1 MALDLTLPPDH
12 GPPLEHD
19 PELAEIVSDALD
31 VVSNPTDLI
40 VTLLALMAAL
50 IIGVLATRKLK
61 LMLGHHRPNLRTL
74 VEYLCTPLLMLLT
87 LGLLSMFG
95 GTLDNPLIGLAGTL
109 IGLFLIIRVF
119 GMVVE
124 LLFRPTMLL
133 KIMLRLVTVVSWL
146 ALVFG
151 VFKDR
156 SKLIAQMYSAKF
168 EFGGIALSSEG
179 VLRGLVVGVV
189 IAIVALWGDKAVTN
203 LLRRS
208 RTLQPNFILALSRIF
223 SVAVWIGATAVIF
236 SISGINLTALAAFSG
251 ALGIGL
257 GLGLQRL
264 AASYISGLIVLFEQS
279 VRVGDN
285 IATNNI
291 VGRVTRMTV
300 RYTMIRTRDGVE
312 AIVPND
318 SLTSNVI
325 VNQSWS
331 DRNLRLVCGILVKGD
346 ADLAVARKLFVDA
359 MAAQDRVLQQPPP
372 HMYITGVNDKGIQ
385 LDGHFWISDP
395 ENGQHNVISDI
406 YDATLTAFR
415 KNGIGLVA
423 Q

>member
-1 MALDLTLPPDH
+1 MSPKPQPAL
-12 GPPLEHD
+12 ERD
-19 PELAEIVSDALD
+19 PELTEIVSDAMD
-31 VVSNPTDLI
+31 VVSNPTELI
-40 VTLLALMAAL
+40 ATIAILVGACAV
-50 IIGVLATRKLK
+50 GVLVTGKLK
-61 LMLGHHRPNLRTL
+61 AMAGHQRPVLRTL
-74 VEYLCTPLLMLLT
+74 VHYLCTPLLMLLL
-87 LGLLSMFG
+87 LGGLSVFG
-95 GTLDNPLIGLAGTL
+95 GAFDNPLTHLAATL
-109 IGLFLIIRVF
+109 VLLFLIIRVF
-119 GMVVE
+119 GAVVE
-124 LLFRPTMLL
+124 LLFRPTVPLR
-133 KIMLRLVTVVSWL
+133 IMLRVVTVVSWL
-146 ALVFG
+146 ALVFS

-156 SKLIAQMYSAKF
+156 SKLIAEAYSAKF

-179 VLRGLVVGVV
+179 VLKGLVVGVV
-189 IAIVALWGDKAVTN
+189 VAIVALWGDKAVTN

-208 RTLQPNFILALSRIF
+208 RTLQPNFVLALSRIF
-223 SVAVWIGATAVIF
+223 SVAVWIVATAVIF
-236 SISGINLTALAAFSG
+236 SSSGINLTALAAFSG

-331 DRNLRLVCGILVKGD
+331 DRNLRLVCGVLVKGD
-346 ADLAVARKLFVDA
+346 TDLERARGIFVEA
-359 MAAQDRVLQQPPP
+359 MAAQSRVLTEPPP
-372 HMYITGVNDKGIQ
+372 QMYITAVNDKGIQ

-406 YDATLTAFR
+406 YDAVLGAFR
-415 KNGIGLVA
+415 ARGVALVA

>member
-1 MALDLTLPPDH
+1 MTVNAKPS
-12 GPPLEHD
+12 LETD

-40 VTLLALMAAL
+40 ITVLVVLGALAIA
-50 IIGVLATRKLK
+50 VLVTRKIK
-61 LMLGHHRPNLRTL
+61 AKLGHQRPMMLIL
-74 VEYLCTPLLMLLT
+74 VEYLCMPLIMLLS
-87 LGLLSMFG
+87 LGASSLIG
-95 GTLDNPLIGLAGTL
+95 GSFDNPLIGLAGTL
-109 IGLFLIIRVF
+109 VFLFVIIRVI
-119 GMVVE
+119 GAVVE

-133 KIMLRLVTVVSWL
+133 RVMLRLATVVSWL
-146 ALVFG
+146 AVVFA

-156 SKLIAQMYSAKF
+156 SALIAKLYSAKLS
-168 EFGGIALSSEG
+168 FGGINLSSEG
-179 VLRGLVVGVV
+179 VIRGLVVGVV
-189 IAIVALWGDKAVTN
+189 IAIIALWGDKTISN

-208 RTLQPNFILALSRIF
+208 RTLQPNFVLALSRIF
-223 SVAVWIGATAVIF
+223 SVAVWITATAVIF

-331 DRNLRLVCGILVKGD
+331 DRNLRLVCGVLVKGD
-346 ADLAVARKLFVDA
+346 VDLELARKLFVEA
-359 MAAQDRVLQQPPP
+359 MAAQSRVLQQPPP

-385 LDGHFWISDP
+385 LDGHFWINDP

-406 YDATLTAFR
+406 YDTVLAAFR
-415 KNGIGLVA
+415 KHAVQLVA

>member
-1 MALDLTLPPDH
+1 MTVNAKPS
-12 GPPLEHD
+12 LETD

-40 VTLLALMAAL
+40 ITVLVVLGALAIAVLVTRK
-50 IIGVLATRKLK
+50 IKLK
-61 LMLGHHRPNLRTL
+61 LGHQRPILLIL
-74 VEYLCTPLLMLLT
+74 VEYLCMPLIMLLS
-87 LGLLSMFG
+87 LGASSLIG
-95 GTLDNPLIGLAGTL
+95 GSFDNPLIGLAGTL
-109 IGLFLIIRVF
+109 VFLFVIIRVI
-119 GMVVE
+119 GAVVE

-133 KIMLRLVTVVSWL
+133 RVMLRLATVVSWL
-146 ALVFG
+146 AVVFA

-156 SKLIAQMYSAKF
+156 SALIAKLYSAKLS
-168 EFGGIALSSEG
+168 FGGINLSSEG
-179 VLRGLVVGVV
+179 VIRGLVVGVV
-189 IAIVALWGDKAVTN
+189 IAIIALWGDKTISN

-208 RTLQPNFILALSRIF
+208 RTLQPNFVLALSRIF
-223 SVAVWIGATAVIF
+223 SVAVWITATAVIF

-331 DRNLRLVCGILVKGD
+331 DRNLRLVCGVLVKGD
-346 ADLAVARKLFVDA
+346 VDLELARTLFVEA
-359 MAAQDRVLQQPPP
+359 MAAQSRVLQQPPP

-385 LDGHFWISDP
+385 LDGHFWINDP

-406 YDATLTAFR
+406 YDTVLAAFR
-415 KNGIGLVA
+415 KHAVQLVA

>member
-1 MALDLTLPPDH
+1 MTAPLK
-12 GPPLEHD
+12 PPLDHD
-19 PELAEIVSDALD
+19 PELSEIVSDALE

-40 VTLLALMAAL
+40 VTVLAVLAAAA
-50 IIGVLATRKLK
+50 IGVLATRKIK
-61 LMLGHHRPNLRTL
+61 LRLGHQRPAVRIL
-74 VEYLCTPLLMLLT
+74 VEYLCTPLLMLLC
-87 LGLLSMFG
+87 LGLLSLLG
-95 GTLDNPLIGLAGTL
+95 GPFDNPLIGLAGTL
-109 IGLFLIIRVF
+109 LILFVILRTL
-119 GMVVE
+119 GAVVE

-133 KIMLRLVTVVSWL
+133 QIMLRLVTVVAWL
-146 ALVFG
+146 ALVFS

-156 SKLIAQMYSAKF
+156 SALIARLYSAKF
-168 EFGGIALSSEG
+168 EFGGINLSSQG
-179 VLRGLVVGVV
+179 VFSGLVMGVV
-189 IAIVALWGDKAVTN
+189 IAIIALWGDKAVTN

-208 RTLQPNFILALSRIF
+208 RTLQPNFVLALSRIF

-346 ADLAVARKLFVDA
+346 TDLDLARSLFIEA
-359 MAAQDRVLQQPPP
+359 MTAQARVLQQPAPQ
-372 HMYITGVNDKGIQ
+372 MYITAVNDKGIQ
-385 LDGHFWISDP
+385 LDGHFWINDP
-395 ENGQHNVISDI
+395 ENGQHNVISDT
-406 YDATLTAFR
+406 YDAALAAFR
-415 KNGIGLVA
+415 KHGVQLVA

>member
-1 MALDLTLPPDH
+1 MTVNAKPS
-12 GPPLEHD
+12 LETD

-40 VTLLALMAAL
+40 ITVLVVLGALAIAVLVTRK
-50 IIGVLATRKLK
+50 IKLK
-61 LMLGHHRPNLRTL
+61 LGHQRPILLIL
-74 VEYLCTPLLMLLT
+74 VEYLCMPLIMLLS
-87 LGLLSMFG
+87 LGASSLIG
-95 GTLDNPLIGLAGTL
+95 GSFDNPLIGLAGTL
-109 IGLFLIIRVF
+109 VFLFVIIRVI
-119 GMVVE
+119 GAVVE

-133 KIMLRLVTVVSWL
+133 RVMLRLATVVSWL
-146 ALVFG
+146 AVVFA

-156 SKLIAQMYSAKF
+156 SALIAKLYSAKLS
-168 EFGGIALSSEG
+168 FGGINLSSEG
-179 VLRGLVVGVV
+179 VIRGLVVGVV
-189 IAIVALWGDKAVTN
+189 IAIIALWGDKTISN

-208 RTLQPNFILALSRIF
+208 RTLQPNFVLALSRIF
-223 SVAVWIGATAVIF
+223 SVAVWITATAVIF

-331 DRNLRLVCGILVKGD
+331 DRNLRLVCGVLVKGD
-346 ADLAVARKLFVDA
+346 VDLELARKLFVEA
-359 MAAQDRVLQQPPP
+359 MAAQSRVLQQPPP

-385 LDGHFWISDP
+385 LDGHFWINDP

-406 YDATLTAFR
+406 YDTVLAAFR
-415 KNGIGLVA
+415 KHAVQLVA

>member
-1 MALDLTLPPDH
+1 MTADAKPS
-12 GPPLEHD
+12 LETD
-19 PELAEIVSDALD
+19 PELSEIVSDALD

-40 VTLLALMAAL
+40 ITVLVLLGALAIAVL
-50 IIGVLATRKLK
+50 ITRKIK
-61 LMLGHHRPNLRTL
+61 ARLGHQRPIVLIL
-74 VEYLCTPLLMLLT
+74 VEYLCMPLIMLLS
-87 LGLLSMFG
+87 LGATSLIG
-95 GTLDNPLIGLAGTL
+95 GSFDNPLIGLAGTL
-109 IGLFLIIRVF
+109 LFLFVVIRIV
-119 GMVVE
+119 GAVVE

-133 KIMLRLVTVVSWL
+133 RIMLRLATVVSWL
-146 ALVFG
+146 AVVFA

-156 SKLIAQMYSAKF
+156 SALIAS
-168 EFGGIALSSEG
+168 
-179 VLRGLVVGVV
+179 LVVGVV
-189 IAIVALWGDKAVTN
+189 IAIIALWGDKAVTN

-208 RTLQPNFILALSRIF
+208 RTLQPNFVLALSRIF
-223 SVAVWIGATAVIF
+223 SVAVWITATAVIF

-331 DRNLRLVCGILVKGD
+331 DRNLRLVCGVLVKGD
-346 ADLAVARKLFVDA
+346 ADLDLARKLFVEA
-359 MAAQDRVLQQPPP
+359 MTAQSRVLQQPPP

-385 LDGHFWISDP
+385 LDGHFWINDP
-395 ENGQHNVISDI
+395 ENGQHNVISDT
-406 YDATLTAFR
+406 YDAVLAAFR
-415 KNGIGLVA
+415 KNAVQLVA

>member
-1 MALDLTLPPDH
+1 MAPQK
-12 GPPLEHD
+12 PPLEDD

-40 VTLLALMAAL
+40 VTVLVLLGA
-50 IIGVLATRKLK
+50 IVVGVLVTRKLK
-61 LMLGHHRPNLRTL
+61 TLLGHKRPVLRTL
-74 VEYLCTPLLMLLT
+74 VEYLCTPLVTLLI
-87 LGLLSMFG
+87 LGALSLFG

-109 IGLFLIIRVF
+109 LGLFLFIRVL
-119 GMVVE
+119 GAVVE

-133 KIMLRLVTVVSWL
+133 KIMLRVVTVVSWL
-146 ALVFG
+146 TLVFG

-156 SKLIAQMYSAKF
+156 SHLIASLYTARF
-168 EFGGIALSSEG
+168 EFGGIALSSQG
-179 VLRGLVVGVV
+179 VISGLVMGVV
-189 IAIVALWGDKAVTN
+189 IAIVALWGDKTVTS

-208 RTLQPNFILALSRIF
+208 RTLQPNFVLALSRIF

-285 IATNNI
+285 IVTNNI
-291 VGRVTRMTV
+291 IGRVTRMTV

-346 ADLAVARKLFVDA
+346 ADLVLARRLFVEA

-406 YDATLTAFR
+406 YDAVLAAFR
-415 KNGIGLVA
+415 KNAISLVA

>member
-1 MALDLTLPPDH
+1 MTVNAKPS
-12 GPPLEHD
+12 LETD

-40 VTLLALMAAL
+40 VTVLVLLAAL
-50 IIGVLATRKLK
+50 TIAVLVTRKIKLK
-61 LMLGHHRPNLRTL
+61 LGHQRPVLLIL
-74 VEYLCTPLLMLLT
+74 VEYLCMPLIMLLS
-87 LGLLSMFG
+87 LGATSLIG
-95 GTLDNPLIGLAGTL
+95 GSFDNPLIGLAGTL
-109 IGLFLIIRVF
+109 LFLFVIIRVI
-119 GMVVE
+119 GAVVE

-133 KIMLRLVTVVSWL
+133 RVMLRLATVVSWL
-146 ALVFG
+146 AVVFA

-156 SKLIAQMYSAKF
+156 SALIAKLYSAKLS
-168 EFGGIALSSEG
+168 FGGINLSSEG
-179 VLRGLVVGVV
+179 VVRGLVVGVV
-189 IAIVALWGDKAVTN
+189 IAIIALWGDKTITN

-208 RTLQPNFILALSRIF
+208 RTLQPNFVLALSRIF
-223 SVAVWIGATAVIF
+223 SVAVWITATAVIF
-236 SISGINLTALAAFSG
+236 SISGINLTA
-251 ALGIGL
+251 
-257 GLGLQRL
+257 L

-300 RYTMIRTRDGVE
+300 RYTMIRTRDGEE

-331 DRNLRLVCGILVKGD
+331 DRNLRLVCGVLVKGD
-346 ADLAVARKLFVDA
+346 VDLDLARTLFVEA
-359 MAAQDRVLQQPPP
+359 MTAQSRVLQQPPP

-385 LDGHFWISDP
+385 LDGHFWINDP
-395 ENGQHNVISDI
+395 ENGQHNVISDT
-406 YDATLTAFR
+406 YDAVLAAFR
-415 KNGIGLVA
+415 KNAVHLVA

>member
-1 MALDLTLPPDH
+1 MTPAVPKPPST
-12 GPPLEHD
+12 PD
-19 PELAEIVSDALD
+19 PELTEIVSDALD

-40 VTLLALMAAL
+40 VTVLALFAAVT
-50 IIGVLATRKLK
+50 IGVLVTRKIKLK
-61 LMLGHHRPNLRTL
+61 LGHQRPVLRIL
-74 VEYLCTPLLMLLT
+74 VEYLCTPLVTLLC
-87 LGLLSMFG
+87 LGLLSVFG
-95 GTLDNPLIGLAGTL
+95 GSLDNPLIGLAGTL
-109 IGLFLIIRVF
+109 LFLFVILRLL
-119 GMVVE
+119 GAVVE

-133 KIMLRLVTVVSWL
+133 QIMLRLVTVVAWL
-146 ALVFG
+146 ALVFS

-156 SKLIAQMYSAKF
+156 SALIAKLYTAKF
-168 EFGGIALSSEG
+168 EFGGISLSSQG
-179 VLRGLVVGVV
+179 MFSGLVMGVV
-189 IAIVALWGDKAVTN
+189 IAIIALWGDKAITN

-208 RTLQPNFILALSRIF
+208 RTLQPNFVLALSRIF

-346 ADLAVARKLFVDA
+346 SDLELARKLFVEA
-359 MAAQDRVLQQPPP
+359 MAAQARVLQQPPP

-385 LDGHFWISDP
+385 LDGHFWINDP
-395 ENGQHNVISDI
+395 ENGQHNVVSDI
-406 YDATLTAFR
+406 YDATLAAFR
-415 KNGIGLVA
+415 KNGVQLVA

>member
-1 MALDLTLPPDH
+1 MTATPMADH
-12 GPPLEHD
+12 NPPLEQD
-19 PELAEIVSDALD
+19 PEFAEVVSDAMT
-31 VVSNPTDLI
+31 VVSNPTDLL
-40 VTLLALMAAL
+40 VTLLALVAA
-50 IIGVLATRKLK
+50 IAVGVLVTHKLK
-61 LMLGHHRPNLRTL
+61 LVLGHQRPALRTL
-74 VEYLCTPLLMLLT
+74 VEYLCTPLLTLLT
-87 LGLLSMFG
+87 LGGLSLFG
-95 GTLDNPLIGLAGTL
+95 GSLDNPLIGLAATL
-109 IGLFLIIRVF
+109 LTLFLIIRLLGAVL
-119 GMVVE
+119 E
-124 LLFRPTMLL
+124 LLFRPTLLL
-133 KIMLRLVTVVSWL
+133 KIMLRVVTVVTWL

-151 VFKDR
+151 VFADR
-156 SKLIAQMYSAKF
+156 SKTIAKF
-168 EFGGIALSSEG
+168 YAAQYEVGAITLSSEG
-179 VLRGLVVGVV
+179 IFKGLVVGVV
-189 IAIVALWGDKAVTN
+189 VAIIALWGDKAVTN

-208 RTLQPNFILALSRIF
+208 RTLQPNFVLALSRIF
-223 SVAVWIGATAVIF
+223 SVAVWITATVVIF
-236 SISGINLTALAAFSG
+236 SSSGINLTALAAFSG

-257 GLGLQRL
+257 GLGLQKL

-285 IATNNI
+285 IVTNQI
-291 VGRVTRMTV
+291 TGRVTRMTV

-346 ADLAVARKLFVDA
+346 ADLELARRLFVEA
-359 MAAQDRVLQQPPP
+359 MAAHERVLQQPPP

-406 YDATLTAFR
+406 YDTTLAAFR
-415 KNGIGLVA
+415 KNNIQLVA

>member
-1 MALDLTLPPDH
+1 MTADTKPS
-12 GPPLEHD
+12 LETD
-19 PELAEIVSDALD
+19 PELSEIVSDALD

-40 VTLLALMAAL
+40 ITVLVLLGALAIAVL
-50 IIGVLATRKLK
+50 ITRKIK
-61 LMLGHHRPNLRTL
+61 ARLGHQRPIVLIL
-74 VEYLCTPLLMLLT
+74 VEYLCMPLIMLLS
-87 LGLLSMFG
+87 LGAISLIG
-95 GTLDNPLIGLAGTL
+95 GSFDNPLIGLAGTL
-109 IGLFLIIRVF
+109 LFLFVIIRVV
-119 GMVVE
+119 GAVVE

-133 KIMLRLVTVVSWL
+133 RIMLRLATVVSWL
-146 ALVFG
+146 AVVFA

-156 SKLIAQMYSAKF
+156 SALIAKLYSAKLS
-168 EFGGIALSSEG
+168 FGGINLSSEG
-179 VLRGLVVGVV
+179 VIRGLVVGVV
-189 IAIVALWGDKAVTN
+189 IAIIALWGDKAVTN

-208 RTLQPNFILALSRIF
+208 RTLQPNFVLALSRIF
-223 SVAVWIGATAVIF
+223 SVAVWITATAVIF

-331 DRNLRLVCGILVKGD
+331 DRNLRLVCGVLVKGD
-346 ADLAVARKLFVDA
+346 ADLDLARKLFVEA
-359 MAAQDRVLQQPPP
+359 MTAQSRVLQQPPP

-385 LDGHFWISDP
+385 LDGHFWINDP
-395 ENGQHNVISDI
+395 ENGQHNVISDT
-406 YDATLTAFR
+406 YDAVLAAFR
-415 KNGIGLVA
+415 KNAVQLVA

>member
-1 MALDLTLPPDH
+1 MAAAPPAQ
-12 GPPLEHD
+12 LEHD
-19 PELAEIVSDALD
+19 PELSEIVSDALD
-31 VVSNPTDLI
+31 VVANPTDLI
-40 VTLLALMAAL
+40 VTLLALAAAL
-50 IIGVLATRKLK
+50 AVGVLLTRKLK
-61 LMLGHHRPNLRTL
+61 LKLGHHRPNLSIL
-74 VEYLCTPLLMLLT
+74 VEYLCTPVAMLVT
-87 LGLLSMFG
+87 LGALSLFG
-95 GTLDNPLIGLAGTL
+95 GPLANPLIGLTSTL
-109 IGLFLIIRVF
+109 LVFFVIIRLL
-119 GMVVE
+119 GAVVE

-133 KIMLRLVTVVSWL
+133 RIMLRVVTVVSWL
-146 ALVFG
+146 AIVFA

-156 SKLIAQMYSAKF
+156 SKLIAQLYSAKF

-179 VLRGLVVGVV
+179 VLRGLVMGVV
-189 IAIVALWGDKAVTN
+189 IAIIALWGDKAVTN

-208 RTLQPNFILALSRIF
+208 RTLQPNFVLALSRIF
-223 SVAVWIGATAVIF
+223 SVGVWIVATATIF

-257 GLGLQRL
+257 GLGLQKL

-285 IATNNI
+285 IVTNSI
-291 VGRVTRMTV
+291 TGRVTRMTV

-346 ADLAVARKLFVDA
+346 ADLDLARRLFVEA
-359 MAAQDRVLQQPPP
+359 MAAHQRVLQQPPP

-395 ENGQHNVISDI
+395 ENGQHNVISDV
-406 YDATLTAFR
+406 YDKALAAFR
-415 KNGIGLVA
+415 KNGVQLVA